1 MLYSALIIDILESRK
16 YKDRFKIQMIIKES
30 INYLNKQ
37 FKSMMAKERMFSGGD
52 ENQGLFLNSESAFLY
67 FRKLQLMI
75 FPIKIRG
82 GIGRGGIISM
92 KIGFQPNWTE
102 MLIIKLGNNNKH
114 SRKKILIQFFIIQGI
129 LQINL
134 SICFRWQ
141 IGKSKG
147 DNQIR
152 QKPLS

>member
-82 GIGRGGIISM
+82 GIGRGGIILM

-102 MLIIKLGNNNKH
+102 MLIIKLGK
-114 SRKKILIQFFIIQGI
+114 Q
-129 LQINL
+129 
-134 SICFRWQ
+134 
-141 IGKSKG
+141 
-147 DNQIR
+147 
-152 QKPLS
+152 